1 MIMASTSVVSHIAFH
16 SHSCHSC
23 TAIRNL
29 TSLLCNMPQAP
40 KSPSIYT
47 RSLTCVC
54 VCVSLLQN
62 VKRALGFKLF
72 PPCQIVVFAYVHV
85 CTYEH
90 KMLSPGIFLLI
101 ILPSSSS
108 SWHSLYFPLKL
119 YLAIYSEEDGRDHQ
133 SWFHIS
139 KPIRSSP
146 LLSLH
151 HVLLPS
157 SAVLKQEGRE
167 NPRRNPA
174 PPAHQ
179 RPTGGKKEKNSGG
192 LEEGGKSV
200 GMCERE
206 CEK

>member
-1 MIMASTSVVSHIAFH
+1 MYMCVPMSTK
-16 SHSCHSC
+16 C
-23 TAIRNL
+23 
-29 TSLLCNMPQAP
+29 
-40 KSPSIYT
+40 Y
-47 RSLTCVC
+47 
-54 VCVSLLQN
+54 LQ
-62 VKRALGFKLF
+62 GSFF
-72 PPCQIVVFAYVHV
+72 SSF
-85 CTYEH
+85 
-90 KMLSPGIFLLI
+90 F
-101 ILPSSSS
+101 PSSSS

-206 CEK
+206 CEKWVSGFPCLRMHVRIFKSFCAVYEHACAGSWVSAARGFDVLMRHDAHCRRSS

>member
-1 MIMASTSVVSHIAFH
+1 M
-16 SHSCHSC
+16 
-23 TAIRNL
+23 
-29 TSLLCNMPQAP
+29 
-40 KSPSIYT
+40 
-47 RSLTCVC
+47 C

-62 VKRALGFKLF
+62 VKQALGFKLF
-72 PPCQIVVFAYVHV
+72 PPCQIVVFAYVCMCV
-85 CTYEH
+85 PMSTKCY
-90 KMLSPGIFLLI
+90 LQGSFFSSFF
-101 ILPSSSS
+101 PSSSS

>member
-1 MIMASTSVVSHIAFH
+1 MIMAGTSVVSHIAFH
-16 SHSCHSC
+16 SHTCHSC

-54 VCVSLLQN
+54 VCVTFTECKTSIGVQTFSS
-62 VKRALGFKLF
+62 VSDCCVRI
-72 PPCQIVVFAYVHV
+72 CMYV